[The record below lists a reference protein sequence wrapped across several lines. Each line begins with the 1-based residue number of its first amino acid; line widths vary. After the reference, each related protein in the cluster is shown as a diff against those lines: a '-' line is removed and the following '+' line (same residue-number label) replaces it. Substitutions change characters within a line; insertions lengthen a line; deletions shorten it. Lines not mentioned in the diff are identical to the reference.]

1 MKAVMSTYNT
11 SNERKYLSLSIGVS
25 NSEIKHER
33 EIGCEKLFFF
43 HFYFSNVHIVR
54 NNLSSI
60 FKLFLL
66 VDNIHA
72 EGTVSQILVLA
83 PSYLIM

>member
-1 MKAVMSTYNT
+1 M
-11 SNERKYLSLSIGVS
+11 RKTF
-25 NSEIKHER
+25 
-33 EIGCEKLFFF
+33 CF

-60 FKLFLL
+60 FKIFLL